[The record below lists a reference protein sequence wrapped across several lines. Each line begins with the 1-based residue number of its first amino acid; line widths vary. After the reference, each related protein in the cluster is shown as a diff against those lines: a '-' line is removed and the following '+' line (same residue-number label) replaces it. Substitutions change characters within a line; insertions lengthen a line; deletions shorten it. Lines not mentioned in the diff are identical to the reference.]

1 MYNVT
6 IESTQTATH
15 VVVKVAGRMNAE
27 NSHEF
32 EEACRAWTNQDVNHL
47 IIDMS
52 ELTYVSS
59 MGLRSFIEIGKSMQ
73 SRGGTLRLCCL
84 TGLVKQVF
92 EITRLNILFPI
103 HDSLD
108 SAIAGV

>member
-1 MYNVT
+1 VN
-6 IESTQTATH
+6 IESTQAGTH

-32 EEACRAWTNQDVNHL
+32 EDACKVWTEQGVTQL
-47 IIDMS
+47 IVDMS
-52 ELTYVSS
+52 ELTYISS
-59 MGLRSFIEIGKSMQ
+59 MGLRSFIEIGKLLQ
-73 SRGGTLRLCCL
+73 GQGGALRLCSL

-92 EITRLNILFPI
+92 EITRLNSIFPV
-103 HDSLD
+103 HDSVD

>member
-6 IESTQTATH
+6 IESTQAAAH
-15 VVVKVAGRMNAE
+15 VIVKVAGRMNAE

-32 EEACRAWTNQDVNHL
+32 EDACKVWTNQGVNHL
-47 IIDMS
+47 IIEMS

-59 MGLRSFIEIGKSMQ
+59 MGLRSFIEIGKLLQ
-73 SRGGTLRLCCL
+73 NQGGTLRLCCL

-92 EITRLNILFPI
+92 EITRLNSIFPI
-103 HDSLD
+103 HDSID